1 MSPAGQGGAMGSKK
15 RGTSEGDG
23 GTAPPPP
30 GGEELGGS
38 EKAGEEHVYDYKR
51 GLSTSRVAEAAVADA
66 FIERYTSYVR
76 RIGRTAPPEVLLR
89 ALATSD
95 DVNGLAIALGT
106 AGRQAA
112 GAADPLAAARLRA
125 AGARQE
131 LLQRAGGAYQAH
143 EVARM
148 LGVTRQAVHGR
159 FKRGS
164 LLGLPQGDAEI
175 LYPACQFT
183 RDGQVVAGLAE
194 VLRAFRVASPW
205 TRLAVL
211 VAPTPALGGRT
222 PLDALAAG
230 DRAGAAQ
237 AARAYG
243 EHLA

>member
-1 MSPAGQGGAMGSKK
+1 MSPRKHDAYG
-15 RGTSEGDG
+15 RGEN
-23 GTAPPPP
+23 APPPMTEQP
-30 GGEELGGS
+30 PEPSTPDSS
-38 EKAGEEHVYDYKR
+38 ETVYDYRK
-51 GLSTSRVAEAAVADA
+51 SVTTSHLAEAAVADA

-76 RIGRTAPPEVLLR
+76 RLGRTASPEVLLR

-95 DVNGLAIALGT
+95 DVNGLAIALGS
-106 AGRQAA
+106 AGRVAA
-112 GAADPLAAARLRA
+112 GTPDPLAGARLRA

-131 LLQRAGGAYQAH
+131 LVQRAGGAYQAH

-148 LGVTRQAVHGR
+148 LGITRQAVHGR
-159 FKRGS
+159 YKRGN
-164 LLGLPQGDAEI
+164 LLGLPQGDAEV

-183 RDGQVVAGLAE
+183 RDGQVVAGFPEA
-194 VLRAFRVASPW
+194 LRAFRVENPY

-211 VAPTPALGGRT
+211 LAPSPALGGRT

-230 DRAGAAQ
+230 DREGAVL

>member
-1 MSPAGQGGAMGSKK
+1 MSPRK
-15 RGTSEGDG
+15 RGTYGRGEN
-23 GTAPPPP
+23 APPPV
-30 GGEELGGS
+30 S
-38 EKAGEEHVYDYKR
+38 EQQQPEPSSASESSETVYDYRR
-51 GLSTSRVAEAAVADA
+51 GLTTSRVAEAAVADA

-76 RIGRTAPPEVLLR
+76 RIGHTAPPEVLLR

-95 DVNGLAIALGT
+95 DVNGLAIALGN

-112 GAADPLAAARLRA
+112 GAADPLAGARLRA

-148 LGVTRQAVHGR
+148 LGITRQAVHGR
-159 FKRGS
+159 YKRGS

-175 LYPACQFT
+175 LYPTCQFT

-194 VLRAFRVASPW
+194 VLRAFRVANPY

-211 VAPTPALGGRT
+211 IAPTPALGGRT

-230 DRAGAAQ
+230 DRAGAVQ